1 MKFPIPV
8 APAHQSWPQRIRRAV
23 AAHGIN
29 VLMLCTLVGVIAL
42 GAWLDRDLIARDIA
56 EANGDTLVAEAR
68 AWEAQRQAEEAAH
81 IQQVKDA
88 YAQGLREGAAGA
100 MQAADGRRS
109 LQVAQACRALALVD
123 GGLQ

>member
-8 APAHQSWPQRIRRAV
+8 SPARHSWPQRIRRAI
-23 AAHGIN
+23 AAQGFN
-29 VLMLCTLVGVIAL
+29 ALMLATFLGVIAF

-56 EANGDTLVAEAR
+56 EANGDSLVAEAR

-81 IQQVKDA
+81 IAQVKAA

-100 MQAADGRRS
+100 MQAADGRKS

-123 GGLQ
+123 GSLQ